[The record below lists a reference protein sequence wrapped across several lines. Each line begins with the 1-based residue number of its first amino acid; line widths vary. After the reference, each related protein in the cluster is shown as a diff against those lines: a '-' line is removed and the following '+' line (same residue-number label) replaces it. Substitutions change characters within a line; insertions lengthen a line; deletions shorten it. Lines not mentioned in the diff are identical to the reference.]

1 MWIGPHRRCGELRAF
16 TTPWNRPDDEL
27 PSGRRRHRGAHSG
40 QRYVKRTSVA
50 TLGLA
55 AVVTGWTY
63 ATPGESPGP
72 FKLYTHCGVRERN
85 NNGTWHVREGG
96 PLASEAGTPKGW
108 DDPYQRLGHHRRQPC
123 HVPGQLGPH
132 GDLRRASRSHETPRR
147 LFVTRVRHD
156 ASLCPH
162 LAPDLD
168 STRGLHRALDEA
180 LLA

>member
-1 MWIGPHRRCGELRAF
+1 MWIGSHRRCGELRAF

-72 FKLYTHCGVRERN
+72 FKPYTHRGVRELN
-85 NNGTWHVREGG
+85 NNGTWYVREGG
-96 PLASEAGTPKGW
+96 PLASEAGTPKGGTT
-108 DDPYQRLGHHRRQPC
+108 PISAAGSSSTAT
-123 HVPGQLGPH
+123 VPRSGTA
-132 GDLRRASRSHETPRR
+132 RAARR
-147 LFVTRVRHD
+147 LSSSVQEPRNPSPSVLVRVRHD

-168 STRGLHRALDEA
+168 STRGLHRTLDEA